1 MMSRRSFLEA
11 AAWLAAAGSLAGCSS
26 DGTAGVARGS
36 APGTVTAD
44 TPIYDVINNPLF
56 DGYGRLLFPTTLHP
70 PTEDMALDDLSA
82 CLPWYSEIHTSTTV
96 DVVSYLLSER
106 AAERTVFYDIY
117 TDAEKAADP
126 SLANTGLFR
135 FTAEGVAARLHRLPW

>member
-11 AAWLAAAGSLAGCSS
+11 AAWLAAAGSLAGRSS

-56 DGYGRLLFPTTLHP
+56 DGYGRLLFPTTFHP
-70 PTEDMALDDLSA
+70 PTEDMTLDDLPA
-82 CLPWYSEIHTSTTV
+82 CLPWYSEIHTSTTL

-117 TDAEKAADP
+117 TDAERADDP
-126 SLANTGLFR
+126 SLANTGFSASLPR
-135 FTAEGVAARLHRLPW
+135 GRAARLHRLPW